1 MKKNSHPRVRLFQ
14 SAGMSSRQK
23 LRPQRM
29 HQSLTQLQK
38 LKNQRSLPFKK
49 SPKKQQ
55 KRLRNKL
62 FLTQKR
68 LTKNQ
73 QQDWHLWPKM
83 YQVFQR
89 TMVHTLISTIGHS
102 QQRTLMSK
110 SNCLREP
117 HPRCLL
123 LKWRLNTW
131 KYRSKDNQSQS
142 LMVNFVKKSE
152 LMKASGTLRINR
164 H

>member
-1 MKKNSHPRVRLFQ
+1 MGFPPKFGEGLVSKIYKLKSEFRCTNSTKNIKKIMKKNSHPRVRLFQ

-73 QQDWHLWPKM
+73 QQDWHL
-83 YQVFQR
+83 
-89 TMVHTLISTIGHS
+89 
-102 QQRTLMSK
+102 
-110 SNCLREP
+110 
-117 HPRCLL
+117 
-123 LKWRLNTW
+123 
-131 KYRSKDNQSQS
+131 
-142 LMVNFVKKSE
+142 
-152 LMKASGTLRINR
+152 
-164 H
+164 